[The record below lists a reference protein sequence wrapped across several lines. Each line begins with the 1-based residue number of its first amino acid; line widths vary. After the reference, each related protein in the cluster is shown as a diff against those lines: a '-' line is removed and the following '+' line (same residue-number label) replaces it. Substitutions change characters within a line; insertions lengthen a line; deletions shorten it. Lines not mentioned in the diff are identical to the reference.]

1 MATKKGYIDEVGL
14 RTFASEVKDFV
25 EKKVASSGG
34 GGAVTSVN
42 GKTGAVVLDKADV
55 GLENAVEKSDILDE
69 NNKILTGKLPDFI
82 FGQLLFGGLIKMG
95 GTTISGKVKPS
106 AAFKSR
112 FNLNYDTI
120 DITSGQAAT
129 YGNVYFIVQD
139 FTGQS
144 TYTNQTILGV
154 ESVSTGDW
162 IISTG
167 DNWEKVDNTDA
178 VKTVAGRT
186 GDIVLKVE
194 DITDLDVDGIINSA
208 AARAEANSQTYTQTY
223 VAGQRQDNY
232 ITDNTDDLKLASV
245 GAVRTYVSTKIQ
257 EAITSALNTAV

>member
-1 MATKKGYIDEVGL
+1 MATKKRYIDEDGL

-34 GGAVTSVN
+34 GGAVASVN
-42 GKTGAVVLDKADV
+42 GKTGDVVLDKADV

-95 GTTISGKVKPS
+95 GTTASGKVKPS

-162 IISTG
+162 IISIG

-186 GDIVLKVE
+186 GNIIITTADVE
-194 DITDLDVDGIINSA
+194 DYESA
-208 AARAEANSQTYTQTY
+208 ANNLLAQAQSYTATYIVQ
-223 VAGQRQDNY
+223 QRQDSPINDS
-232 ITDNTDDLKLASV
+232 TTANNLVSV
-245 GAVRTYVSTKIQ
+245 GALRTYVSAEIQ

>member
-1 MATKKGYIDEVGL
+1 MATKKRYIDEDGFRV
-14 RTFASEVKDFV
+14 FAEEVKDFV
-25 EKKVASSGG
+25 ERKVANSGG

-42 GKTGAVVLDKADV
+42 GKVGDVVLDKSDV

-95 GTTISGKVKPS
+95 GTTTSGKVKPS

-120 DITSGQAAT
+120 DITSGEAAT
-129 YGNVYFIVQD
+129 YGNVYFVVQD
-139 FTGQS
+139 FTGQG

-186 GDIVLKVE
+186 GDVVLTTD
-194 DITDLDVDGIINSA
+194 DITDYEGK
-208 AARAEANSQTYTQTY
+208 ANNLLAQAQYYTETYIGQ
-223 VAGQRQDNY
+223 QRQDSP
-232 ITDNTDDLKLASV
+232 IDDSTTANNLVSV
-245 GAVRTYVSTKIQ
+245 GALRTYVSAEIQ
-257 EAITSALNTAV
+257 KAIISALNTAV

>member
-1 MATKKGYIDEVGL
+1 MATNKKYIDGVGL
-14 RTFASEVKDFV
+14 DAFAKKVKDFV
-25 EKKVASSGG
+25 ERKVANSGG

-42 GKTGAVVLDKADV
+42 GKVGDVVLDKSDV

-82 FGQLLFGGLIKMG
+82 FGQLLFGGLIKMV
-95 GTTISGKVKPS
+95 GTATSGKVKTS

-139 FTGQS
+139 FTGQG

-186 GDIVLKVE
+186 GNITLTTADVE
-194 DITDLDVDGIINSA
+194 DYESA
-208 AARAEANSQTYTQTY
+208 ANNLLAQAQSYTATYIGQ
-223 VAGQRQDNY
+223 QRQDSP
-232 ITDNTDDLKLASV
+232 IDDSTNQYNLVSV
-245 GAVRTYVSTKIQ
+245 GALRTYVSTEIQ